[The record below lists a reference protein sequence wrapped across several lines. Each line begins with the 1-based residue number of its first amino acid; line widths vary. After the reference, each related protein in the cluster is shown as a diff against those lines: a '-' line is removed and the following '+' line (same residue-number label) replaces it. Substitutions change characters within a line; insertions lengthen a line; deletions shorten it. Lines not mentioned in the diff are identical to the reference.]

1 MQTLLWHKSDKTDF
15 YRSHGKRKCAIEL
28 NRCVFNNL
36 VTGWGSTLKATLAFP
51 VPTHL
56 DVWFSRCKIE
66 KDVSA
71 PRPPFAFAL
80 ALIDRRAFPRSSSL
94 VTAPLQLLLTRAVF
108 TLCLCAS
115 ALVIRQTEMLWETD
129 RVLFAITDVFIPS
142 WASSPLFFVMNQ
154 VPASVAFP
162 SGYAAVDWEFR
173 GFRQGHSSPGRW
185 RQWRGLGSSRVQ
197 ERRGE
202 AEEDG
207 RMGREG
213 ETVICLP
220 ESLKCLA
227 VMLSV
232 LEVSGGMIVLTA
244 FVHRWREKESHTQMV
259 QKLVMQKSTINHR
272 V

>member
-1 MQTLLWHKSDKTDF
+1 MAQKWQNRLLPKSREKQ
-15 YRSHGKRKCAIEL
+15 CAIEL

-36 VTGWGSTLKATLAFP
+36 VTGWGSTLKAALAFP

-71 PRPPFAFAL
+71 PCLCLPSPF

-142 WASSPLFFVMNQ
+142 WASSSLF
-154 VPASVAFP
+154 
-162 SGYAAVDWEFR
+162 
-173 GFRQGHSSPGRW
+173 
-185 RQWRGLGSSRVQ
+185 L
-197 ERRGE
+197 
-202 AEEDG
+202 
-207 RMGREG
+207 
-213 ETVICLP
+213 
-220 ESLKCLA
+220 
-227 VMLSV
+227 
-232 LEVSGGMIVLTA
+232 
-244 FVHRWREKESHTQMV
+244 
-259 QKLVMQKSTINHR
+259 
-272 V
+272 